1 MRIKGILKCF
11 LLTIATVL
19 LLVFMTAGVALWLVF
34 KSDTPAKIVNGI
46 LSDNVPVYANL
57 GKVSLSLKS
66 VYPFF
71 ALHVDNILVKEDAE
85 SADTIASIDYLD
97 LMVNLKLFAE
107 TRQISVQKLWL
118 GPSCCNI
125 DLKMLQE
132 KFSSGE
138 EKENQLSLFGGNI
151 YADLSLFKWENVDLF
166 LKPDADSLS
175 DCLDLKDMSV
185 TLHGCLKSDT
195 INAQTVI
202 SIPYIAYG
210 ESVVRNLITD
220 VDINM
225 DSCAVVC
232 KASVKSGETKAC
244 LDTIMASVFEMYSNI
259 DVCYNLLEKHISA
272 TSDLKLN
279 YMQAMPGNGIFAG
292 ADNLE
297 IVCNDIDAWLSDS
310 LKLSLNVFVNAQNL
324 QAGISADSL
333 NVNARCNGLQF
344 TTSVNVSDNFSKISA
359 NPEMCFDR
367 LTVDLNGE
375 RYADSCP
382 LNVLV
387 QAELDGSHFTVN
399 NLNLTVDGNRMD
411 LKVTGNLKPSLFAYA
426 ALSCNELDLEKLLSL
441 VPDCYKN
448 SLDGIMAAGSISLN
462 ADTYISDSDNGLS
475 IDPQSAMIV
484 LKDFSGGYSDF
495 IDADGK
501 LFSVNVVFP
510 NYLNGQDAVLIK
522 TLSKSSH
529 ADVNLSGSML
539 KADIDSLN
547 AYFYLYDL
555 MNIMEM
561 PRFES
566 YAYMTES
573 NISFDTI
580 SAKYDQSSIL
590 LDIYDPF
597 GEPNGYVDT
606 YFDGFSGS
614 VGSDL
619 SVLFNHFG
627 TQLDFYCDKSRNDLL
642 LRWNPYI
649 TTILEQAKINY
660 RSIPVEIEKTD
671 FDFNLGRFDIYD
683 ASVTVGR
690 SDLNVTGYIE
700 NLGDYLLD
708 KDTLRGD
715 LNIKSDVVDLSQIMV
730 LADYLN
736 DSDGSDTIAAAA
748 VDSIM
753 ESEYNGP
760 YMVPDLVN
768 LSMNTMVD
776 TVIFN
781 NGLFNNLKGDITF
794 HNGSLI
800 VQEMGFSS
808 DAARMQLTA
817 KYQTPERNNLFA
829 ALDFHLL
836 DIQIKHLIDLI
847 PAIDSIMPMLKSFD
861 GEAQFH
867 LAVESSFDSLY
878 MPKFPTT
885 IGAMAIEGKDLVVMD
900 NDVFKTIK
908 KRLLMSKKAENKID
922 SLNVEMQLLRNRV
935 DLYPFLLKM
944 DRYQAVLGGRH
955 NINKDLDCRYH
966 VSLTKSPLPFRL
978 GVTVKGS
985 INDIVDRPLKHI
997 KLSKCE
1003 YKRLYVPERR
1013 NLTDERVLMMK
1024 QDILNTLKS
1033 SVNQ

>member
-1 MRIKGILKCF
+1 MKIKGILKCV
-11 LLTIATVL
+11 LLTVATVL

-46 LSDNVPVYANL
+46 LAENIPVYANL

-71 ALHVDNILVKEDAE
+71 ALHVDDILIKEDAE

-97 LMVNLKLFAE
+97 LMVNLKLFVD

-118 GPSCCNI
+118 GPSDCNI

-132 KFSSGE
+132 KFSGGE
-138 EKENQLSLFGGNI
+138 EKDSRFSLFGNDI
-151 YADLSLFKWENVDLF
+151 HADLSLFKWEKLNLF
-166 LKPDADSLS
+166 LNPGTEQLS
-175 DCLDLKDMSV
+175 ECLDVKDMSV

-195 INAQTVI
+195 VSAEADIT
-202 SIPYIAYG
+202 IPYIAYG
-210 ESVVRNLITD
+210 ESAVRDLFTD
-220 VDINM
+220 VYINM
-225 DSCAVVC
+225 DSCTAQC
-232 KASVKSGETKAC
+232 KASVKCGETSAS
-244 LDTIMASVFEMYSNI
+244 LDTILASVREISSDI
-259 DVCYNLLEKHISA
+259 EAVYNFTEKHLSA
-272 TSDLKLN
+272 ASAVKLN
-279 YMQAMPGNGIFAG
+279 NAQVMLGTGAFAG
-292 ADNLE
+292 TDQLE
-297 IVCNDIDAWLSDS
+297 TVCSNIDAWLSDS
-310 LKLSLNVFVNAQNL
+310 LKISMDISVNADNL
-324 QAGISADSL
+324 LANFSSDSVD
-333 NVNARCNGLQF
+333 VNAVCGSFQF
-344 TTSVNVSDNFSKISA
+344 VSSVDAAENFSKIWA
-359 NPEMCFDR
+359 NPEISFDR
-367 LTVDLNGE
+367 LTADYNGN
-375 RYADSCP
+375 RYIDSCP
-382 LNVLV
+382 LKICT
-387 QAELDGSHFTVN
+387 QAELDGSHFTVS
-399 NLNLTVDGNRMD
+399 NLNLSIDGNRMD
-411 LKVTGNLKPSLFAYA
+411 FRATGNLKPSLFAYA
-426 ALSCNELDLEKLLSL
+426 AMSCNGLDAEKLLSL
-441 VPDCYKN
+441 VPDCYRN
-448 SLDGIMAAGSISLN
+448 SLDGIMAAGNISLN
-462 ADTYISDSDNGLS
+462 ADTYISNGDNGFF
-475 IDPQSAMIV
+475 IDPQNAMIV
-484 LKDFSGGYSDF
+484 LNDFCGGYKDF
-495 IDADGK
+495 INADGQ

-510 NYLNGQDAVLIK
+510 NYMNGQDAVLIK
-522 TLSKSSH
+522 TLSKSAC

-539 KADIDSLN
+539 NAEIDSLN
-547 AYFYLYDL
+547 AYFYIYDL

-566 YAYMTES
+566 YAYMTKS
-573 NISFDTI
+573 NISYDTI
-580 SAKYDQSSIL
+580 CAVYDQSSIL

-597 GEPNGYVDT
+597 GEPSGYVDT

-614 VGSDL
+614 MGSDL
-619 SVLFNHFG
+619 HVMFNHFG
-627 TQLDFYCDKSRNDLL
+627 TQLDFDCDKSQDDLL

-649 TTILEQAKINY
+649 TTILEQATVNY

-671 FDFNLGRFDIYD
+671 FDFNLGRFDIFGAD
-683 ASVTVGR
+683 VNVGR
-690 SDLNVTGYIE
+690 SDLSVTGYIE
-700 NLGDYLLD
+700 NLGDYLLGN
-708 KDTLRGD
+708 DTLRGD
-715 LNIKSDVVDLSQIMV
+715 LKIKSENIDLSQIMV

-736 DSDGSDTIAAAA
+736 EGNDTETCAEIDS
-748 VDSIM
+748 VM
-753 ESEYNGP
+753 ESKYEGP

-781 NGLFNNLKGDITF
+781 NGIFNNLSGNITF

-817 KYQTPERNNLFA
+817 KYQTPERNNLMA

-836 DIQIKHLIDLI
+836 DIQIKQLIDLI
-847 PAIDSIMPMLKSFD
+847 PAVDSIMPMLRSFD
-861 GEAQFH
+861 GVAQFH
-867 LAVESSFDSLY
+867 LAAESSFDSLY

-955 NINKDLDCRYH
+955 NINRNLDCRYH

-1024 QDILNTLKS
+1024 QDILNTLKNNVS
-1033 SVNQ
+1033 R